1 MKSIIA
7 LAIAL
12 ALAGNADAQSIT
24 AGQTVVSGSESN
36 SNANSGS
43 VSGSTSVS
51 DQQQGQSQ
59 GLQNSNSAST
69 SAQQGNQQATSLVF
83 EASTIPTDTTVN
95 WKGNTTVALAAG
107 VSFSSDYCGGTASAG
122 ASAAGVSIG
131 GAKPIMDGNCQAMRR
146 AEKFG
151 VAAANAHNMGFA
163 PLAANLLAMQVWEIC
178 QAGNDAKVSST
189 AEACVKL
196 GLVGPGSMPHD
207 PPSHNTLPADP
218 PPAAQPKAQ
227 QGTTIRGS
235 DGRSVTIPP
244 DARVPRG
251 G

>member
-12 ALAGNADAQSIT
+12 ALAGNANAQAIV
-24 AGQTVVSGSESN
+24 GVGSNSE
-36 SNANSGS
+36 SNANSS
-43 VSGSTSVS
+43 SQSSSGAIS

-59 GLQNSNSAST
+59 GMQSSNANT
-69 SAQQGNQQATSLVF
+69 TTAQQGNQQATSLVF
-83 EASTIPTDTTVN
+83 EASVIPTDTTTR

-207 PPSHNTLPADP
+207 PPSHSTLPADP

-251 G
+251 

>member
-1 MKSIIA
+1 MKSITM
-7 LAIAL
+7 LAVAL
-12 ALAGNADAQSIT
+12 ALAGNANAQAIVGVGSN
-24 AGQTVVSGSESN
+24 SEST
-36 SNANSGS
+36 ANSS
-43 VSGSTSVS
+43 SQSSSGAVS

-69 SAQQGNQQATSLVF
+69 SAQQGNQQATSLTF
-83 EASTIPTDTTVN
+83 EASVIPTDTTVR

-207 PPSHNTLPADP
+207 PPAHGTLPADP

-251 G
+251 